1 MRVEWKHMTFLQTGQ
16 ESLPGECETLN
27 LSNVG
32 NLKLEQRTGGN
43 QLRKLLSQWYDY
55 LHLF

>member
-1 MRVEWKHMTFLQTGQ
+1 MTFLQTGQ